1 VKRIGIREFKN
12 HSTRILK
19 GVREEG
25 ARYVITHHG
34 RPAAI
39 VLPID
44 PALPADASDA
54 DLDRN
59 VQRSLSRADLRSELE
74 ALRLEV
80 DQSWRADE
88 SAVEVISG
96 QRR

>member
-1 VKRIGIREFKN
+1 MKRIGIREFKN
-12 HSTRILK
+12 HSTKILK

-44 PALPADASDA
+44 PDLPADASDA
-54 DLDRN
+54 DLDQS
-59 VQRSLSRADLRSELE
+59 VHRSLSRADLRAELE
-74 ALRLEV
+74 ALRQEV
-80 DQSWRADE
+80 DRSWRVEE
-88 SAVEVISG
+88 SAVAVISD